1 MIFRITPLDF
11 SLKFLLVGEPDKGL
25 PAPPPYGKV
34 MVIFMILNL
43 FRFKKNMSSRTKIH
57 RTVFFGAISITRF
70 SAFLGIF
77 ANFRK
82 IANHYFSK
90 FLSKYWSDG
99 KSKYGLSYSKFD
111 EDFKNSNGNITWRHL
126 DVIMTSSSWHF
137 CHILINFYKISL

>member
-1 MIFRITPLDF
+1 
-11 SLKFLLVGEPDKGL
+11 
-25 PAPPPYGKV
+25 

-137 CHILINFYKISL
+137 CHILINFYKKITLKLTVWWKLGMTFTLFIKDVLLHFLII

>member
-1 MIFRITPLDF
+1 
-11 SLKFLLVGEPDKGL
+11 
-25 PAPPPYGKV
+25 

-57 RTVFFGAISITRF
+57 RTVFFGAISIMRF

-90 FLSKYWSDG
+90 FLSKYWSDW
-99 KSKYGLSYSKFD
+99 KSKYGLSFSKFD
-111 EDFKNSNGNITWRHL
+111 EDFKNNNGNITWRHL

-137 CHILINFYKISL
+137 CHILINFYKKITLKLTVWWKLGMTFTLFIKYVLLHFLII